1 MTHPHPGACGCT
13 EGSLN
18 RGHSHAPCSKTV
30 YSFGTHGA
38 RPTALCLS
46 LRPGAWMSMRLWVVV
61 VCVLYVRAYL
71 YGHSHGR
78 GYVRLVAP
86 VLSVECVTF

>member
-1 MTHPHPGACGCT
+1 
-13 EGSLN
+13 
-18 RGHSHAPCSKTV
+18 
-30 YSFGTHGA
+30 
-38 RPTALCLS
+38 
-46 LRPGAWMSMRLWVVV
+46 MSMRLWVVV